1 MTITTD
7 PEGDGNVVLD
17 SDATVTSHIGD
28 KVVIN
33 ELDLITVKGVKVNLI
48 SIFNGITL
56 YESVSSSAIS
66 GSIVIRDFQGLIE
79 KFLITGGEEIHIKM
93 SKPNT
98 NSILL
103 WRQDLIVHK
112 VTRTTVQDNLSSIF
126 ELQFTTKSFVK
137 SLKRRLF
144 RSFKNKSY
152 TDCVKEIYK
161 EISDNTIRTEDA
173 GLTFTTP
180 FISTGLNPHKAIEY
194 ITKRSCSKGK
204 FYVFFER
211 VSPISGLFNG
221 APFSAPHFFG
231 SVDKLIED
239 SNKNKIF
246 SIIYSQKL
254 PGVLEPDLGEGV
266 LRASSFVRSSAFS
279 HLDAM
284 MTGFYNSKIT
294 TIDPITQTFNL
305 KKYGYATNSVTG
317 DFYNN
322 RIMSNDNLF
331 AVYDDTKYE
340 MPGERVVFSSTNDP
354 AGREEWLST
363 NIYGQVSKNLT
374 KIEVTVEGGTN
385 DIGAG
390 SVINFKVPSH
400 YNKLLNPQNPQ
411 TPDDIMFSGKYL
423 VTAVRHNITFEG
435 YLKVLELSRGSFS
448 FDVGTRTQNIV
459 ENTSTSKTITNIV
472 NKSKGNRVYRVTA
485 DGTLSDIK
493 STSLNTIVQFR
504 MFGNAVSVERNS
516 SGSLL
521 LNSLVSVNALGI
533 RLYGDSLPNK
543 GSDILNVSQLYID
556 ILQRQPDTTGLNFW
570 LTDLRRGA
578 ITLQQIQT
586 TFLNSAEALSLYGMN
601 PEVLI
606 TKRSVNQLSK
616 SLKQG
621 VFSTI
626 MEAVVYTYPGNL
638 NNLTDTVYNKIKSDI
653 QRLL

>member
-7 PEGDGNVVLD
+7 PEGDGDIVLD
-17 SDATVTSHIGD
+17 KDARIESHIAD

-33 ELDLITVKGVKVNLI
+33 QLDLITVKGLKVNLI
-48 SIFNGITL
+48 SIFNGITI
-56 YESVSSSAIS
+56 YENLSSAAIS
-66 GSIVIRDFQGLIE
+66 GSIVIKDLQGLIE

-93 SKPNT
+93 SKPVSND
-98 NSILL
+98 ILL
-103 WRQDLIVHK
+103 WRQDFIVHK
-112 VTRTTVQDNLSSIF
+112 ITRTTVQDNLSSVF

-144 RSFKNKSY
+144 RSFKNKTY

-211 VSPISGLFNG
+211 VSPISGTFNG
-221 APFSAPHFFG
+221 QPFSSPHFFG

-239 SNKNKIF
+239 SSKNKIYD
-246 SIIYSQKL
+246 IIYSQKL
-254 PGVLEPDLGEGV
+254 QGSLEPALSEGV
-266 LRASSFVRSSAFS
+266 LRTNTFIRSAAFS

-305 KKYGYATNSVTG
+305 KKYGYATKNVTG
-317 DFYNN
+317 DFYTN

-340 MPGERVVFSSTNDP
+340 MPGERIVFSSTNDP
-354 AGREEWLST
+354 AGREEWLSS
-363 NIYGQVSKNLT
+363 NIYGQISKNLM

-390 SVINFKVPSH
+390 SVVNFKVPSH
-400 YNKLLNPQNPQ
+400 YNKLLNPQNSQ
-411 TPDDIMFSGKYL
+411 IQDDIMFSGKYL
-423 VTAVRHNITFEG
+423 VTAVRHNIT
-435 YLKVLELSRGSFS
+435 YDRYSKVLELSRGSFS
-448 FDVGTRTQNIV
+448 FDVGTRTQNV
-459 ENTSTSKTITNIV
+459 TVNTVISKTITNIV
-472 NKSKGNRVYRVTA
+472 NKLRGSRSYRILA

-493 STSLNTIVQFR
+493 TTSQNTIIQFR
-504 MFGNAVSVERNS
+504 IFGNSVSLERNDA
-516 SGSLL
+516 GNLL
-521 LNSLVSVNALGI
+521 PNSLASVNALGI
-533 RLYGDSLPNK
+533 RLYSDSLPNK

-556 ILQRQPDTTGLNFW
+556 ILQRQPDTAGLNFW

-578 ITLQQIQT
+578 ITLEQIRT
-586 TFLNSAEALSLYGMN
+586 VFLNSAEAISLYGMN

-606 TKRSVNQLSK
+606 ISRSTAQLAK

-626 MEAVVYTYPGNL
+626 MEAVTYTYPGNL
-638 NNLTDTVYNKIKSDI
+638 NNLTDAVYSKIKSDI

>member
-1 MTITTD
+1 MTIQTD
-7 PEGDGNVVLD
+7 PQGDDAIVD
-17 SDATVTSHIGD
+17 SDVNISSHIGD
-28 KVVIN
+28 KVLIN
-33 ELDLITVKGVKVNLI
+33 ELDLITVKGIKIDLI
-48 SIFNGITL
+48 PIFNGITL
-56 YESVSSSAIS
+56 YENLSSAAVS
-66 GSIVIRDFQGLIE
+66 GSIAIRDLQGIIE
-79 KFLITGGEEIHIKM
+79 KFLISGGEELHIKL
-93 SKPNT
+93 SKPIT
-98 NSILL
+98 NNILL
-103 WRQDLIVHK
+103 WRQDFIVHK
-112 VTRTTVQDNLSSIF
+112 ITRTNVLDNLSSVF
-126 ELQFTTKSFVK
+126 ELQFTTKTFVR

-152 TDCVKEIYK
+152 TNCVKEIYK
-161 EISDNTIRTEDA
+161 EISDNAISTEDS
-173 GLTFTTP
+173 GLTFNTP
-180 FISTGLNPHKAIEY
+180 FISTGLAPHKAIEY
-194 ITKRSCSKGK
+194 IAKRSCSKGK

-221 APFSAPHFFG
+221 VPFSASHFFG

-239 SNKNKIF
+239 SNKNKIYD
-246 SIIYSQKL
+246 IVYSQKL
-254 PGVLEPDLGEGV
+254 PGVIEPDLGEGT
-266 LRASSFVRSSAFS
+266 LRASSFVRSAPFS

-284 MTGFYNSKIT
+284 MTGFYNSKVT

-305 KKYGYATNSVTG
+305 KKFGYVTKDVSN
-317 DFYNN
+317 DFYSN
-322 RIMSNDNLF
+322 RIMSRDNMF
-331 AVYDDTKYE
+331 ATYDDTKYE
-340 MPGERVVFSSTNDP
+340 LPGEKIVFSSINDP

-363 NIYGQVSKNLT
+363 NIYGQISKNLM
-374 KIEVTVEGGTN
+374 KIEVSVEGGSN

-390 SVINFKVPSH
+390 SIVNFKVPSH
-400 YNKLLNPQNPQ
+400 YRKLLNPENPQ

-423 VTAVRHNITFEG
+423 VTAVRHNITFDG
-435 YLKVLELSRGSFS
+435 YLKTLELSRGSFS
-448 FDVGTRTQNIV
+448 FDIGTRTQNV
-459 ENTSTSKTITNIV
+459 TVNTVVSKPITSVV
-472 NKSKGNRVYRVTA
+472 NKLKGTKSYTVIP
-485 DGTLSDIK
+485 DGTLSEIK
-493 STSLNTIVQFR
+493 TVSQNTTVQFR
-504 MFGNAVSVERNS
+504 IFGNFVSLERNDA
-516 SGSLL
+516 GNLL
-521 LNSLVSVNALGI
+521 SNSLASVNALGI

-543 GSDILNVSQLYID
+543 SSDILNVSQLYID
-556 ILQRQPDTTGLNFW
+556 ILQRQPDTEGLNFW